1 MIMNLNLYPFNIY
14 ILYAAIVLLIVF
26 LILTVVKAMP
36 LLRAVGNLKQPLDQM
51 SLRVADV
58 SDKAGKVTSMINGIV
73 STVKKVVPVLVLLS
87 LANEIYQDSDEDG
100 IKEFGKSTVKAIQK
114 QQDEKKLAKSI
125 AKLLK

>member
-1 MIMNLNLYPFNIY
+1 MNINLYPFNLY

-58 SDKAGKVTSMINGIV
+58 SDKAGKVTSMINGII

>member
-1 MIMNLNLYPFNIY
+1 MNLNLYPFNIY

>member
-1 MIMNLNLYPFNIY
+1 MIMNLNLYPFNLY

-36 LLRAVGNLKQPLDQM
+36 LLRAVGDLKQPLDQM

>member
-1 MIMNLNLYPFNIY
+1 MNINLYPFNLY

-36 LLRAVGNLKQPLDQM
+36 LLRAVGDLKQPLDQM

-58 SDKAGKVTSMINGIV
+58 SDKAGKVSSMINGIV

>member
-1 MIMNLNLYPFNIY
+1 MNINLYPFNLY

-36 LLRAVGNLKQPLDQM
+36 LLKAVGDLKQPLDQM

-58 SDKAGKVTSMINGIV
+58 SDKAGKVSSMINSIV

>member
-1 MIMNLNLYPFNIY
+1 MIMNLNLYPFNLY

-36 LLRAVGNLKQPLDQM
+36 LLRAVGDLKQPLDQM

-58 SDKAGKVTSMINGIV
+58 SDKAGKVTSMINGII